1 MVVNVYIE
9 GGVINGN
16 VDATT
21 NNNSEA
27 LREELN
33 RFMQRALNRNDISIV
48 VKKCSGYK
56 AAVKQFIETTDSE
69 ENYLY
74 VDLDRKPELKNEWF
88 QSLSDDGIIIPQN
101 KIEHISFWI
110 QEMEAWFLK
119 QPEAIELW
127 ADDENL
133 IRKPGQNLP
142 LAEHP
147 AIKDKDIEHL
157 KQKASF
163 LVGVILRQTYT
174 PQDKR
179 RKSASGKVRDLKYGK
194 LRHAPGI
201 IAHLNPIDLISK
213 DIELK
218 SFCEKILNS

>member
-1 MVVNVYIE
+1 MVVNVFVE

-21 NNNSEA
+21 SNNSEA

-33 RFMQRALNRNDISIV
+33 RFMQRALGRDDISIV

-56 AAVKQFIETTDSE
+56 EALKEFIKATDDS
-69 ENYLY
+69 YLY
-74 VDLDRKPELKNEWF
+74 VDLDRKPELRDEWF
-88 QSLSDDGIIIPQN
+88 SSLLDDGIEIPH
-101 KIEHISFWI
+101 KKTDHISFWI

-127 ADDENL
+127 ADDESL

-142 LAEHP
+142 LSEHP
-147 AIKDKDIEHL
+147 SIKDKDIEHL
-157 KQKASF
+157 QHKASF
-163 LVGVILRQTYT
+163 LIGVILRQVYA
-174 PQDKR
+174 PQEKVK
-179 RKSASGKVRDLKYGK
+179 KSASGKVRDLKYGK

-201 IAHLNPIDLISK
+201 IAHLNPVDLISK

-218 SFCEKILNS
+218 SFCEKVQKS